1 VASTGDP
8 PTEWRIVRWTR
19 RRHYPARD
27 GVERG
32 MTESATGTRSPFLKG
47 TGCSPDSDGDGEG
60 VPSSGGFSSSCP
72 PVKSQPA
79 VSTMA
84 TKAVTSSDVK
94 DGRLMSL
101 RDSFDSSDTGCARA
115 TRAGCYAKDQTSS
128 LVPVPELMHVLP
140 LRHTATRAGRLLRPT
155 SIPLLDLL
163 LLWNGVGGR
172 PCSPKGP
179 APGGPAKDCGITP
192 PSEAPETKR
201 ELAVRGAEV
210 AVRYGRLLEGGA

>member
-140 LRHTATRAGRLLRPT
+140 LRHTATRAGRLLRPEGPRAWPGA
-155 SIPLLDLL
+155 SRLDVHPPPRSTFALERS
-163 LLWNGVGGR
+163 W
-172 PCSPKGP
+172 GP
-179 APGGPAKDCGITP
+179 ALLPQRARARRTRKRLRNHAPLR
-192 PSEAPETKR
+192 SSRNEAR
-201 ELAVRGAEV
+201 A
-210 AVRYGRLLEGGA
+210 GRTGR